1 MNSSSSRVTLEINL
15 AVIRRNFQKIQQY
28 VQPLKLMGIL
38 KANAYGLGVR
48 AIAQALQVEGIDS
61 FGVAEPK
68 EAHEIADLAIP
79 VLILGSIL
87 PSEIAELLES
97 EIQLPITSFEVAT
110 QINEQAHKCGRKATC
125 HILLDTGMGRL
136 GIPLA
141 EAHSAIRKIVLLEQ
155 LDIRGIYSHFPSA
168 YTDPVYSNTQIKD
181 LLSLID
187 QLKKQDGIQFKEIH
201 ISNSDGIH
209 NVPAAIR
216 PPFTH
221 VRTGINLYGCYDLEG
236 RKELQLEEAIQ
247 IHSKIVSIRT
257 LPTGSTI
264 GYGRSCRLSNSTLV
278 GTVAIGYADGLPL
291 YFSEQGYLVVKGIR
305 CPILGRTSMDYT
317 TIDLTNIPTA
327 MIGDRVTCLGEGIT
341 VSDWARAK
349 KTIPYEVICSIGN
362 RVERSVV
369 DR

>member
-1 MNSSSSRVTLEINL
+1 
-15 AVIRRNFQKIQQY
+15 
-28 VQPLKLMGIL
+28 MGIL

-48 AIAQALQVEGIDS
+48 AIAQALQAEGIDS

-68 EAHEIADLAIP
+68 EAHEIADLGIP
-79 VLILGSIL
+79 VLIIGSIL
-87 PSEIAELLES
+87 PSEIPELLGG
-97 EIQLPITSFEVAT
+97 EIQLPITSIEVAK
-110 QINEQAHKCGRKATC
+110 QINEQSRNRRQTATC
-125 HILLDTGMGRL
+125 QILIDTGMGRL
-136 GIPLA
+136 GIPLT
-141 EAHSAIRKIVLLEQ
+141 EAHSAIRKIVQLEQ

-168 YTDPVYSNTQIKD
+168 YTDPEFSNVQIKG
-181 LLSLID
+181 LLNLID
-187 QLKKQDGIQFKEIH
+187 QLKEQDGIQFKEIH

-221 VRTGINLYGCYDLEG
+221 VRTGINIYGCYDLEG
-236 RKELQLEEAIQ
+236 RKKLELEEAIQ
-247 IHSKIVSIRT
+247 LRSKIVSIRK

-264 GYGRSCRLSNSTLV
+264 GYGSRCRLRNSTLV

-291 YFSEQGYLVVKGIR
+291 YFSEKGYLIVKGIR

-317 TIDLTNIPTA
+317 TIDLTNVPTA
-327 MIGDRVTCLGEGIT
+327 VIGDSVICLGEGIT

-362 RVERSVV
+362 RVERRVV
-369 DR
+369 NR